1 MASSLYVTVMLSYLL
16 QTGRRF
22 YHRSSW
28 NDPFRNIAIFSIII
42 LNCIYWISS
51 IHMLY
56 RKDGQPY
63 MSTCI
68 LAAVFW
74 MISLIFSFF
83 YAFNP
88 VLATHFGNRQANEFD
103 NNDKKNTVNKNE
115 CQEVDMNSLNSL
127 NEISITTNIKDF
139 QLCRINSTNTSVG
152 LCNSIDLI
160 LRICLVIIYGIPPS
174 PKILEFLSQ
183 KILKNNKNN
192 SLTLLEILTTSIT
205 NNGMNLDMTKV
216 GHRSSSCNHQDRQLI
231 EIKRKGRPITQCDHC
246 RELRKTHKIHVKCN
260 CKERATNMS
269 TSLDDTSFSNTVD
282 ELLNPCQCTTGAKCV
297 CYDPVDDDSSLIENN
312 YSTTHGDSAT
322 NSLPSIPSYNQPVVP
337 KKPENCNQPIVP
349 LVFGYRDSSAVFT
362 RSSQSCP
369 SAMASGSC
377 CSTSATESVCRCGTG
392 CNCEGCG
399 THSLTITPMRP
410 VKNCCSNDSRVVS
423 QYENE
428 IDNDET
434 LMERDVTS

>member
-1 MASSLYVTVMLSYLL
+1 MKYFWSIYLMASSLYVTVMLSYLL

-115 CQEVDMNSLNSL
+115 CQEVECIERSNNNNNTVDNRDSMNSLNSL

-152 LCNSIDLI
+152 LWYMIIMSSIINCYIIYYIIIFSIGSSILFTPISNSIDLI

-192 SLTLLEILTTSIT
+192 SLTLSVE
-205 NNGMNLDMTKV
+205 
-216 GHRSSSCNHQDRQLI
+216 
-231 EIKRKGRPITQCDHC
+231 
-246 RELRKTHKIHVKCN
+246 
-260 CKERATNMS
+260 
-269 TSLDDTSFSNTVD
+269 NT
-282 ELLNPCQCTTGAKCV
+282 E
-297 CYDPVDDDSSLIENN
+297 
-312 YSTTHGDSAT
+312 
-322 NSLPSIPSYNQPVVP
+322 
-337 KKPENCNQPIVP
+337 
-349 LVFGYRDSSAVFT
+349 
-362 RSSQSCP
+362 
-369 SAMASGSC
+369 
-377 CSTSATESVCRCGTG
+377 
-392 CNCEGCG
+392 
-399 THSLTITPMRP
+399 
-410 VKNCCSNDSRVVS
+410 
-423 QYENE
+423 
-428 IDNDET
+428 
-434 LMERDVTS
+434 